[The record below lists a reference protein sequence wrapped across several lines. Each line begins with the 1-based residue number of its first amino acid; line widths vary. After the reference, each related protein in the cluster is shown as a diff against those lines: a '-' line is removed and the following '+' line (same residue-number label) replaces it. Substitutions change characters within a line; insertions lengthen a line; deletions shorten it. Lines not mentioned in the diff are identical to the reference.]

1 MYEMRNQSLLNE
13 KFRNSVKRVFQSVG
27 LAPIVSENNPQ
38 GTFVTYRGEST
49 PGTIRKDF
57 FITDAITVAEN
68 LLDVREIQTVGGL
81 MLDVEMRDSG
91 TQDQEV
97 TDVIDLEDSDVIDL
111 EDSDSDDGEV
121 NEADLANIAVDL
133 SDEDGENGQC
143 VKAASQAILEVEHG
157 GHGKA
162 PGTEDGRR

>member
-1 MYEMRNQSLLNE
+1 
-13 KFRNSVKRVFQSVG
+13 
-27 LAPIVSENNPQ
+27 
-38 GTFVTYRGEST
+38 
-49 PGTIRKDF
+49 
-57 FITDAITVAEN
+57 
-68 LLDVREIQTVGGL
+68 

-97 TDVIDLEDSDVIDL
+97 TDVIALVDSDVIDLEDSDVIDL

-133 SDEDGENGQC
+133 SDGDSNVIALEDSDSDEGEVNGADLANIAVDLSDEDGENENGQC